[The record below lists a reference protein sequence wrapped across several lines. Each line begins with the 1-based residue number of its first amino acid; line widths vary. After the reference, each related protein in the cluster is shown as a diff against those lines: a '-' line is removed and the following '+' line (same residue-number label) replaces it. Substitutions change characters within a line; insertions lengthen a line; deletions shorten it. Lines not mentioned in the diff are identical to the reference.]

1 MVVTLINALPPGWNP
16 PVKRYIKNSVWLLLE
31 KITKLAVAFVLIGLV
46 ANQLGPQDFGVLS
59 LGLSVAT
66 IIWAMGNLGLD
77 QILIKE
83 FTQQK
88 YPDSQLL
95 STTVICRLAASAL
108 IAIPCLIAIY
118 LAPAFS
124 PEHKLAYA
132 ITIGS
137 VLFYNFNSYQA
148 LYQAKSQS
156 SHIAVIGL
164 SSLCISSLVKIVL
177 LWNEAGLILF
187 CLSAAFD
194 IAMNLLLY
202 SLYPTKGAVR
212 VRLSAFNVSIVR
224 ELWRPAAP
232 MLLCSL
238 MIVVYTRVD
247 QLMIASLLGVA
258 QAGVYSV
265 TIRVVEAYAV
275 IPMLVGTAFF
285 PYICTKPD
293 AEKVRTYFDIVVFS
307 SVATGLT
314 VWAAAHLAIP
324 LLFGAEYMQA
334 LEILGISMLAAVFSV
349 VGFACTNYL
358 VAVDLGHLR
367 PLRLGLGLLMN
378 IGLNLML
385 IPRFGLWGAA
395 TATLISQ
402 IFASWI
408 GNALSAKT
416 FECLKLQSW
425 SVLTLGLP
433 GVNRVVRELLGE
445 RVSRTKRS
453 NALQPQSVPSSHV
466 IEPGDA

>member
-1 MVVTLINALPPGWNP
+1 
-16 PVKRYIKNSVWLLLE
+16 VKRYIQNSVWLLLE

-46 ANQLGPQDFGVLS
+46 ANLLGPADFGVLS

-66 IIWAMGNLGLD
+66 IIWAIGNLGLD
-77 QILIKE
+77 QLLIKE

-88 YPDSQLL
+88 YSDSELL
-95 STTVICRLAASAL
+95 STAVICRLAACALIVLPCFVVIYQASAL
-108 IAIPCLIAIY
+108 SA
-118 LAPAFS
+118 
-124 PEHKLAYA
+124 EHKLAYA

-156 SHIAVIGL
+156 SHVAVIGL
-164 SSLCISSLVKIVL
+164 SSLCVSSLVKIVL
-177 LWNEAGLILF
+177 LWNEAGLLLF

-202 SLYPTKGAVR
+202 HLYPSREAVR
-212 VRLSAFNVSIVR
+212 VRLSAFNVSIMR
-224 ELWRPAAP
+224 DLWRPAAP

-247 QLMIASLLGVA
+247 QLMIASLLGIE

-275 IPMLVGTAFF
+275 IPMLIGTAFF
-285 PYICTKPD
+285 PYICAKPD
-293 AEKVRTYFDIVVFS
+293 ADKVRTYFDIVVFS
-307 SVATGLT
+307 SAVTGLV
-314 VWAAAHLAIP
+314 VWAAAHVAIP
-324 LLFGAEYMQA
+324 LLFGPEYMQA

-358 VAVDLGHLR
+358 VAVDLAHLR
-367 PLRLGLGLLMN
+367 PLRLGLGLVMN
-378 IGLNLML
+378 IGLNLLL

-408 GNALSAKT
+408 GNVLSAKT
-416 FECLKLQSW
+416 FECLKLQSLA
-425 SVLTLGLP
+425 VFTLGLP
-433 GVNRVVRELLGE
+433 GVRQVLWELLDG
-445 RVSRTKRS
+445 RLSRSGRPGS
-453 NALQPQSVPSSHV
+453 LQPQRPASTHV